1 MEIARIQVQNEE
13 PVELPVDLP
22 IVKGTE
28 GGKAIN
34 IAHLRSSTGLVTF
47 DPGYGNTAE
56 ASSAI
61 TFIDG
66 EEGVLRYRGYPVEQL
81 VRYSSFLEVCY
92 LLDQGELPSFDQLG
106 SYQEKVADNGSLP
119 EEMAVLLESIPASIH
134 PMQKLAAAVTVLGS
148 YCSDDDR
155 SDGAEGVD
163 SSSMQLLAKLPTLAC
178 WSYRSTTDRTYL
190 NPRNGQGYVANF
202 LNMMFA
208 PGERPYEIS
217 EAHISA
223 LEVLLLLHADH
234 GQNLSTS
241 AVRLVGS
248 SRAGLFSAISA
259 GILALSGPLHGGANQ
274 RVIEMLEDIHAAG
287 GGAKAFIER
296 AKDRTDPFR
305 LMGFG
310 HRVYRNYDPRA
321 ELIKQHAKNLLEGV
335 DDPLLNIALRLEE
348 EALADG
354 FFRERRIYP
363 NVDFYSGI
371 IYRAMGFPSDMFT
384 VLFALGRLPGWL
396 AQLREMIRDPSSKL
410 KRPRQLYTGATR
422 RDYIPME
429 DR

>member
-1 MEIARIQVQNEE
+1 MEIAKVQVQNEG
-13 PVELPVDLP
+13 PVELPV
-22 IVKGTE
+22 VEGTE
-28 GGKAIN
+28 GGRALG
-34 IAHLRSSTGLVTF
+34 IAHLRSATGFVTF

-56 ASSAI
+56 AASAI

-66 EEGVLRYRGYPVEQL
+66 EKGVLRYRGYPVDQL

-92 LLDQGELPSFDQLG
+92 LLDRGELPSPNQLG
-106 SYQEKVADNGSLP
+106 SFRQEIADNASVPGEL
-119 EEMAVLLESIPASIH
+119 AILLESIPSSIH
-134 PMQKLAAAVTVLGS
+134 PMQKLAAAVALLGS
-148 YCSDDDR
+148 YCSGKGGIDR
-155 SDGAEGVD
+155 TEDGA
-163 SSSMQLLAKLPTLAC
+163 SSSIQLLAKLPTLAA
-178 WSYRSTTDRTYL
+178 WSYRSTTDRTYPEPQDDL
-190 NPRNGQGYVANF
+190 GYAANF

-208 PGERPYEIS
+208 PGSVPYEVP
-217 EAHISA
+217 EAHNLA
-223 LEVLLLLHADH
+223 MEALLLLHADH

-248 SRAGLFSAISA
+248 SHAELFSAISA

-274 RVIEMLEDIHAAG
+274 SVIEMLEEILATG
-287 GGAKAFIER
+287 GDTGAFIER

-321 ELIKQHAKNLLEGV
+321 ELIKQHAKDLLAESAEGK
-335 DDPLLNIALRLEE
+335 DPLLEVALRLEE
-348 EALADG
+348 EALADD
-354 FFRERRIYP
+354 FFSERRIYP

-396 AQLREMIRDPSSKL
+396 AQWREMIEDPSSKL
-410 KRPRQLYTGATR
+410 KRPRQIYTGYSR

>member
-1 MEIARIQVQNEE
+1 MEIAKVQVQNED
-13 PVELPVDLP
+13 PVDLP
-22 IVKGTE
+22 VVKGTE
-28 GGKAIN
+28 GGRAIS
-34 IAHLRSSTGLVTF
+34 IAHLRSATGFVTF

-56 ASSAI
+56 AASAI
-61 TFIDG
+61 TFVDG
-66 EEGVLRYRGYPVEQL
+66 EKGVLRYRGYPVDQL
-81 VRYSSFLEVCY
+81 VRHSSFLEVCY
-92 LLDQGELPSFDQLG
+92 LLDRGELPSLNQLG
-106 SYQEKVADNGSLP
+106 SFRQEIAGNGSLP
-119 EEMAVLLESIPASIH
+119 GDLATLLESIPSSIH
-134 PMQKLAAAVTVLGS
+134 PMQKLAAAVALLGS
-148 YCSDDDR
+148 YR
-155 SDGAEGVD
+155 SGKGGIGRTEDGA
-163 SSSMQLLAKLPTLAC
+163 SSSIQLLAKLPTLAA
-178 WSYRSTTDRTYL
+178 WSYRSTTDKTYL
-190 NPRNGQGYVANF
+190 EPQDDLGYAANF

-208 PGERPYEIS
+208 PGSGQNEIP
-217 EAHISA
+217 EAHILA
-223 LEVLLLLHADH
+223 LEALLLLHADH

-248 SRAGLFSAISA
+248 SHAELFSAISA

-274 RVIEMLEDIHAAG
+274 SVIEMLEEILATG
-287 GGAKAFIER
+287 GDTRTFIER

-321 ELIKQHAKNLLEGV
+321 ELIKQHAEDLLAEGK
-335 DDPLLNIALRLEE
+335 DPLLEVALRLEE
-348 EALADG
+348 EALADD
-354 FFRERRIYP
+354 FFSERRIYP

-396 AQLREMIRDPSSKL
+396 AQWREMIEDPSSKL
-410 KRPRQLYTGATR
+410 KRPRQIYTGHSR